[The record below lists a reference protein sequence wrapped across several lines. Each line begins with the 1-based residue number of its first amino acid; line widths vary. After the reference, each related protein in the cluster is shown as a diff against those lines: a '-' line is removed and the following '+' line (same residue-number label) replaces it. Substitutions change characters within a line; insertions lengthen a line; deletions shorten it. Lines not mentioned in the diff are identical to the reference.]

1 MAATNEIRLAFLFR
15 FDLAIGD
22 TEREKSD
29 SKVSDGSRFCT
40 AKFKPYVSF
49 ATYQRQ
55 LLLINTFVVIKY
67 VVQNELISLTSPRD
81 VFHVTLSPARVDLEQ
96 QKIKSNP
103 NQIQASNF
111 ALQNRPN
118 LELRKIVNPNQSNP
132 TSLPLHRS
140 KKVNCHKDQKKRK
153 QEKLTLTHSL
163 TDTPK

>member
-118 LELRKIVNPNQSNP
+118 LELRKIVNPIQSYI
-132 TSLPLHRS
+132 SSSASIKKSQLPQGS
-140 KKVNCHKDQKKRK
+140 K
-153 QEKLTLTHSL
+153 QEEETRKS
-163 TDTPK
+163 